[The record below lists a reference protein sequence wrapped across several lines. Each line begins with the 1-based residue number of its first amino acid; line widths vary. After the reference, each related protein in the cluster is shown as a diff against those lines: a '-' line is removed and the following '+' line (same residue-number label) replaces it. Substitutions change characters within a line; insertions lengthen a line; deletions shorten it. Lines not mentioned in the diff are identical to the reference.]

1 MSAKNTLHLTIYD
14 PFILRPSD
22 KRDRLLQWSFRRP
35 PIFFQNAWFSR
46 YVDWSLFA
54 HGLSLLC
61 NLSVPI
67 GNWRLYS
74 TWNDWRW
81 ICHININHGRKS
93 CFFCCSANLY
103 ILIEVL
109 YTGGDRGQSVKDWER
124 IQNAPESNPQI
135 SRNWSLLKKLI
146 FASIFCSTLIES
158 RRSPIKTRINKYGKW
173 IWIKLS
179 FIYINESYSF
189 FPCGNISHNDWWN
202 MSFTLK
208 KNYNF
213 IIHIHWN

>member
-103 ILIEVL
+103 ILIEV
-109 YTGGDRGQSVKDWER
+109 YCTPGVTEVSPSRTG
-124 IQNAPESNPQI
+124 
-135 SRNWSLLKKLI
+135 
-146 FASIFCSTLIES
+146 
-158 RRSPIKTRINKYGKW
+158 
-173 IWIKLS
+173 
-179 FIYINESYSF
+179 NEYK
-189 FPCGNISHNDWWN
+189 
-202 MSFTLK
+202 MRQKVTLK
-208 KNYNF
+208 YQPELKSFKKTYICFNLL
-213 IIHIHWN
+213 